1 MQSPHLARFKFCRR
15 CVPQGLPQALHKTWL
30 HRSAALR
37 GPKDG
42 TRNDN
47 LHDAKGEGHGN
58 PKKDEPGPMS
68 RRLEEATEEALLSG
82 GASGRRAIEDAGF
95 SEELKEKLLDKVA
108 GARFQQ
114 QYKGAFA
121 QAGISPSTSSPPAV
135 QAHASHISS
144 GNPWTGTEDAAD
156 AVLRMLHDA
165 KKPLRPGD
173 RGKFQPPVVDT
184 RIRRRVPQSP
194 GQRVVSARDKANMY
208 VGGMD
213 TKTIKGLSDEEREEI
228 KAERRERFQPAAR
241 AVPSTLS
248 GIAALANQRIED
260 AIARGQFKDLPRGK
274 EMERDPR
281 ANSPFIDTTEYLMN
295 RMIQRQELVPPWIE
309 KQQELTKA
317 ARVFRE
323 RLRNDWKRHAS
334 RMIASRGG
342 SLEEQMRRAEVFA
355 AAELAHNPRRSS
367 DGENSPSILGLHG
380 TSPSLGAAECTSDST
395 SPDPAGSMTDGPVVQ
410 RPFRDPDWEIAETAY
425 VDLSI
430 ENLNSIT
437 RSYNLMAPE
446 LARKPYFS
454 IDRELKSCFADMAPL
469 IANEIKVRA
478 VGRSTAGTV
487 RPGKTEGS
495 TLAERIFGKDDVKIH
510 LEANEKVYGLRE
522 WWRDFWKSG

>member
-1 MQSPHLARFKFCRR
+1 MQSPHLVRFKFCRR
-15 CVPQGLPQALHKTWL
+15 CVPQGLPQALHKTCL
-30 HRSAALR
+30 HHSAALR

-42 TRNDN
+42 TRIDN
-47 LHDAKGEGHGN
+47 FHDAKGGHDSQVN
-58 PKKDEPGPMS
+58 SKKDEPGPMS

-82 GASGRRAIEDAGF
+82 GSSGRRAIEDAGF

-135 QAHASHISS
+135 RVHPSHVSS

-173 RGKFQPPVVDT
+173 RGKSQPPVVGT
-184 RIRRRVPQSP
+184 QIRRRVPQSP
-194 GQRVVSARDKANMY
+194 GQRVVSARDRANMY

-213 TKTIKGLSDEEREEI
+213 IKTTKGLSDEEREEM
-228 KAERRERFQPAAR
+228 KAERRERFEPAAR

-274 EMERDPR
+274 EMEQDPR

-317 ARVFRE
+317 AGGFRE

-367 DGENSPSILGLHG
+367 DHG
-380 TSPSLGAAECTSDST
+380 TSPSLGATECPSDST
-395 SPDPAGSMTDGPVVQ
+395 SPYPAGSMTDGPVNIQ
-410 RPFRDPDWEIAETAY
+410 RPFRDPDWEIAEAAY
-425 VDLSI
+425 MNLSI
-430 ENLNSIT
+430 ENLNRIT

-478 VGRSTAGTV
+478 VGRSRAGTV
-487 RPGKTEGS
+487 RSGETEGS

-510 LEANEKVYGLRE
+510 LEADEKVYGLKE
-522 WWRDFWKSG
+522 WWRDFWKSGK